1 MTLTNPAPSAF
12 ATVDL
17 PRYEDAR
24 PEIFVPRH
32 EIPQALLAAE
42 ADTLGW
48 DAVNAIRLPQ
58 VNEAMLDSG
67 ASPPTFSTTIQEG
80 WTLDG
85 TFGPWQLTRGGSGAI
100 VFLRTPIPTAHM
112 TFTGAPDLDLT
123 NARATVAIKLQYLP
137 QPPAGPTAQATR
149 PTADDDGTPQYL
161 ASDITAR
168 SEDDP
173 AVVVQSIDYGTGKP
187 SELQKALFHSALA
200 DWFNDH
206 LDAFTYVF
214 SVVNLNSRAAEEDFQ
229 WLKPTYTSYAYFNG
243 PTDEESYFGVL
254 NLTLGGSPD
263 GLTNQLP
270 PSAIPSGCQASIL
283 VSNNLFL
290 REMILPGLTKTFSR
304 ATESDFVLNS
314 MGTVIESVN
323 TVTLDDIKI
332 GLINYTPEMQNFR
345 LQIVGDEI
353 QIDTLTKVNVSP
365 GIDAF
370 VTDTEFYKIVLVN
383 KPDGTQ
389 TLDFAEARAPKRNH
403 WMETAAW
410 VTITE
415 AIVALVGSIAA
426 TVAGK
431 VITTAA
437 MKIIAVII
445 IIIVAGIL
453 AAIPTIIA
461 AVMDGQAADALPS
474 IGNLVMEA
482 SSDVSWP
489 GSSGFTLKSAQLN
502 GSFQLGGDLDPAP
515 PPAGA

>member
-1 MTLTNPAPSAF
+1 
-12 ATVDL
+12 VDL

-58 VNEAMLDSG
+58 VNEAMVDSG

-100 VFLRTPIPTAHM
+100 VFLRAPIPTAHM

-123 NARATVAIKLQYLP
+123 DARATVAIKLQYLP
-137 QPPAGPTAQATR
+137 QPPAGPTTR
-149 PTADDDGTPQYL
+149 PTPRTAGDEDGTEQFL
-161 ASDITAR
+161 ASDVTAR

-173 AVVVQSIDYGTGKP
+173 AVVLQSIDYGTGKP
-187 SELQKALFHSALA
+187 SELQKALFQAALA
-200 DWFNDH
+200 DWFNDN
-206 LDAFTYVF
+206 LAAFTYVF
-214 SVVNLNSRAAEEDFQ
+214 SVVNLNARAAEEDFQ

-243 PTDEESYFGVL
+243 PTDDESYFGVL

-263 GLTNQLP
+263 GLSNQLP
-270 PSAIPSGCQASIL
+270 PSAIPPGCQGSIL

-290 REMILPGLTKTFSR
+290 REMILPGLTKTFAN
-304 ATESDFVLNS
+304 ATESDFILNS
-314 MGTVIESVN
+314 LGTVIESVN
-323 TVTLDDIKI
+323 TVTLDDVKI
-332 GLINYTPEMQNFR
+332 GAINYTPEMQTFR

-370 VTDTEFYKIVLVN
+370 ITDTEFYKIVLVN
-383 KPDGTQ
+383 KPDGSQ
-389 TLDFAEARAPKRNH
+389 TLDFAESRAPKRNH
-403 WMETAAW
+403 WMETATW
-410 VTITE
+410 VTVTE
-415 AIVALVGSIAA
+415 IIIGLVGAIAA
-426 TVAGK
+426 AVAGN
-431 VITTAA
+431 VIATVVRR
-437 MKIIAVII
+437 IIAVIL
-445 IIIVAGIL
+445 IIVVAGVL
-453 AAIPTIIA
+453 AAIPEIIA
-461 AVMDGQAADALPS
+461 AVMEGKAADALPS

-489 GSSGFTLKSAQLN
+489 GSSGFTLKTAQLN
-502 GSFQLGGDLDPAP
+502 GSFQLGGDLDPVP
-515 PPAGA
+515 PPARA